1 LSPNFSKD
9 LWLNHGLDQYL
20 QKVSQM
26 NFNTSAFKR
35 LSRIALGAAVLLS
48 MHAHA
53 DEAAMLEGA
62 RTLATD
68 VPANL
73 SKVLM
78 DEVAKGGVVSA
89 VSVCNEKAPEMAKA
103 ASAKS
108 GWGIRRV
115 SLKNR
120 NPKAVP
126 DAWERAALEDFDRR
140 AAAGED
146 AATLEKYTTV
156 ETDGR
161 KEFRYMKALSVKKPC
176 LACHGTVDTLQPEVI
191 EKIRAL
197 YPDDKGTG
205 YSLNQIRGAIT
216 LRKAG

>member
-1 LSPNFSKD
+1 
-9 LWLNHGLDQYL
+9 
-20 QKVSQM
+20 M
-26 NFNTSAFKR
+26 NFKMSAFKR
-35 LSRIALGAAVLLS
+35 LSRIALGAVVLLS

-53 DEAAMLEGA
+53 DVAAMLEGA

-89 VSVCNEKAPEMAKA
+89 VSVCKDKAPEMAKA

-115 SLKNR
+115 SLNNR

-156 ETDGR
+156 DTEGR
-161 KEFRYMKALSVKKPC
+161 KEFRYMKALPVKKPC
-176 LACHGTVDTLQPEVI
+176 LACHGAAADIKPEVA
-191 EKIRAL
+191 EKISAL
-197 YPDDKGTG
+197 YPNDKGIG
-205 YSLNQIRGAIT
+205 YTLGQIRGAIT
-216 LRKAG
+216 LRKAE

>member
-1 LSPNFSKD
+1 
-9 LWLNHGLDQYL
+9 
-20 QKVSQM
+20 M
-26 NFNTSAFKR
+26 NFKTSAFKR
-35 LSRIALGAAVLLS
+35 LTRIALGAAVLLS

-53 DEAAMLEGA
+53 DEAAMLDGA

-73 SKVLM
+73 SKVLL
-78 DEVAKGGVVSA
+78 DEVAKGGVVAA
-89 VSVCNEKAPEMAKA
+89 VSVCHEKAPEMAKA
-103 ASAKS
+103 ASAKT

-115 SLKNR
+115 SLNNR

-146 AATLEKYTTV
+146 VATFEKYTTV

-176 LACHGTVDTLQPEVI
+176 LACHGTAQDVKPEVA
-191 EKIRAL
+191 EKIKAL

-205 YSLNQIRGAIT
+205 YSLGQIRGAIT
-216 LRKAG
+216 LRKAE